1 MRPSSL
7 RLPGAATALALAAT
21 GAAPAAAQSAVP
33 DSLVRRV
40 DAVFA
45 GYGAGTPGCAVAVR
59 RDGAV
64 VLERGYGSADL
75 EHDVPFTPATISEAG
90 SVTKQVVALAARLLE
105 QDGKLSLDDDVRRWV
120 PELPDLGAPITLRQ
134 LIQHTSGLRDQWA
147 LIDLMHPRAQQV
159 VQTGAEVTALITR
172 QRALNFAPGTQWLYS
187 NSGYA
192 LLATTIERASGQSLP
207 RFAAARIFAPL
218 GMTHTQFRDDHTRLV
233 KGRAIAYAGTPERGF
248 RLQMPEY
255 GVVGSGGMLTTV
267 GDLMRLEANYESGA
281 VGGRALVQAMSD
293 SARLA
298 DGRRIPYAYGL
309 TNGTHRGVRT
319 IAHGGATA
327 GYRAYLLRAP
337 EHRAA
342 VTLLCNVA
350 SADAE
355 ALALRVADA
364 ALPDV
369 FPAADAS
376 PATARRTARTARTA
390 SAGLAP
396 ARAAALAG
404 LWRDSTTGEVLA
416 LAATREGRLVLGAP
430 LGAAGDTLTPSGDG
444 RFTARR
450 GVVQLSSAGAPRL
463 QLDARDGN
471 RFAFAPATAWHPD
484 AAALAPLAGTYASAE
499 LDATYT
505 LALRGDTLVLRRPR
519 FADAALRPLVADA
532 FAAGGLRVEVARD
545 AAGRPSALLLTNGRA
560 RRVRFDRAADAV
572 AR

>member
-1 MRPSSL
+1 MRARTSRPS
-7 RLPGAATALALAAT
+7 RAATALVVTSLAT
-21 GAAPAAAQSAVP
+21 AAPAAAQSAIP

-45 GYGAGTPGCAVAVR
+45 AYGPATPGCAVAVR

-64 VLERGYGSADL
+64 VLERAYGSADL
-75 EHDVPFTPATISEAG
+75 EHDVPFTPATVSEAG
-90 SVTKQVVALAARLLE
+90 SVTKQVVALATRLLE

-120 PELPDLGAPITLRQ
+120 PELPDLGARITLRH

-159 VQTGAEVTALITR
+159 VQTGSEVVDLLTR

-192 LLATTIERASGQSLP
+192 LLALVIERASGQPLP
-207 RFAAARIFAPL
+207 RFATDRIFTPL
-218 GMTHTQFRDDHTRLV
+218 GMSHTQFRDDHTRLV
-233 KGRAIAYAGTPERGF
+233 KGRAIAYAGTAQRGF
-248 RLQMPEY
+248 RLEMPEY

-293 SARLA
+293 SARLV
-298 DGRRIPYAYGL
+298 DGRRLPYAYGL

-350 SADAE
+350 TADAE
-355 ALALRVADA
+355 GLALRTADA
-364 ALPDV
+364 ALPEV
-369 FPAADAS
+369 FRAD
-376 PATARRTARTARTA
+376 
-390 SAGLAP
+390 AP
-396 ARAAALAG
+396 ARPAAARVARAASTRGLSPARVASLAG

-416 LAATREGRLVLGAP
+416 LAATQDGQLVLGGP
-430 LGAAGDTLTPSGDG
+430 LATAGDTLAPVGDG

-450 GVVQLSSAGAPRL
+450 GEVRLTADGAPRL
-463 QLDARDGN
+463 TLDARDGN
-471 RFAFAPATAWHPD
+471 RLTFTPSVAWRPD
-484 AAALAPLAGTYASAE
+484 ASALSALVGRYASPEVDVTYA
-499 LDATYT
+499 

-519 FADAALRPLVADA
+519 FPDAALRPLVADA
-532 FAAGGLRVEVARD
+532 FVAGGLRIEVVRGTD
-545 AAGRPSALLLTNGRA
+545 GGAAALLVTNGRA
-560 RRVRFDRAADAV
+560 RRVKFEKV
-572 AR
+572 E

>member
-1 MRPSSL
+1 MGPHASRPL
-7 RLPGAATALALAAT
+7 RAATALALLAT
-21 GAAPAAAQSAVP
+21 TAAPAAAQSAIP
-33 DSLVRRV
+33 DSIVRRV

-45 GYGAGTPGCAVAVR
+45 DYGPTTPGCAVAVR
-59 RDGAV
+59 RAGAV
-64 VLERGYGSADL
+64 VLERAYGAADL
-75 EHDVPFTPATISEAG
+75 EHDVPFTPATVSEAG
-90 SVTKQVVALAARLLE
+90 SVTKQVVALATRLLE

-120 PELPDLGAPITLRQ
+120 PELPDLGGRITLRH

-147 LIDLMHPRAQQV
+147 LIGLVHPRAQQV
-159 VQTGAEVTALITR
+159 VQTGSEVVDILVR
-172 QRALNFAPGTQWLYS
+172 QRALNFAPGAEWLYS

-192 LLATTIERASGQSLP
+192 LLALVIERASGQPLP
-207 RFAAARIFAPL
+207 RFATARIFTPL

-233 KGRAIAYAGTPERGF
+233 KGRAIAYAGTPQRGF
-248 RLQMPEY
+248 RLEMPEY

-319 IAHGGATA
+319 IAHGGSTA
-327 GYRAYLLRAP
+327 GYRAFLLRAP

-350 SADAE
+350 SADPE

-364 ALPDV
+364 ALPEV
-369 FPAADAS
+369 FPAAVAAR
-376 PATARRTARTARTA
+376 PAAARGVSRPANGR
-390 SAGLAP
+390 GLTP
-396 ARAAALAG
+396 ARAATLAG
-404 LWRDSTTGEVLA
+404 LWRDSTTGDVLA
-416 LAATREGRLVLGAP
+416 LAATPDGQLVLGAP
-430 LGAAGDTLTPSGDG
+430 LATAGDTLTPVADG
-444 RFTARR
+444 RFVARR
-450 GVVQLSSAGAPRL
+450 GEVRITADGAPRL
-463 QLDARDGN
+463 VLDARDGN
-471 RFAFAPATAWHPD
+471 RLAYGPVAAWRPD
-484 AAALAPLAGTYASAE
+484 AAALGALAGRYASAE
-499 LDATYT
+499 LDATYA

-519 FADAALRPLVADA
+519 FPDLALRPLAADA

-545 AAGRPSALLLTNGRA
+545 AAGQPTALLVTNGRA
-560 RRVRFDRAADAV
+560 RRVRFDRATG